1 MPRLITLSRAAR
13 LVGVK
18 RGALQTRIRA
28 GELRTFEGELL
39 LSDLL
44 HAYPQTQVE
53 DTTMLDR
60 VEQIMEQAVNKVIRP
75 SGDKPDADTLAARI
89 LVLGR
94 ELAEARR
101 ESRRYQQLVDEL
113 KEQLVQLDVK
123 GTAREQSFSTLK
135 AWFDDALTS
144 LSDSEDVADDFIA
157 KEAFLRVMAALVHIM
172 PSGHEFFIE
181 GADSIL
187 EAGLRSGLALD
198 YGCSNGN
205 CGRCKARVVSGQ
217 VKKIRPHD
225 YVLTETEKG
234 LNYILTCSNTAVT
247 DVVLEADEALGVHD
261 IPAQEID
268 IKLRKVNCPCEKV
281 IILQARTPRTQRLR
295 FLAGQYL
302 SLNVNGMEAQD
313 CSIASCPCDDMNLQ
327 FHLPVVPGQPLSDYL
342 THEMKPNDSMTIKG
356 PRGAFT
362 LSEES
367 PRSLVFLA
375 CNNGFGPVKSL
386 IEHAMALDV
395 AEDIHLYW
403 IVADGNRHYLD
414 NLCRSWADALDNF
427 HYTAL
432 EADTES
438 AVEGMLPKIL
448 EYLGNTDNLDFYVCL
463 PPALVESAD
472 SWLRKHVAPSSTV
485 KTEPVR

>member
-18 RGALQTRIRA
+18 RGVLQARIRA
-28 GELRTFEGELL
+28 GKLRTFEGELL

-44 HAYPQTQVE
+44 QAYPQTRVG

-60 VEQIMEQAVNKVIRP
+60 VEQIMEQAVNKIIR
-75 SGDKPDADTLAARI
+75 SSEDKPDADTLAARI
-89 LVLGR
+89 LALSQ

-101 ESRRYQQLVDEL
+101 ESRRYQQLVEDL
-113 KEQLVQLDVK
+113 KEQLIQLDIRDNA
-123 GTAREQSFSTLK
+123 GQQPFRTLK
-135 AWFDDALTS
+135 AWFDNALAT
-144 LSDSEDVADDFIA
+144 LSDSEDETDDFIA
-157 KEAFLRVMAALVHIM
+157 KDAFLRVMAAQVHIM

-187 EAGLRSGLALD
+187 EAGLRGGLALD

-205 CGRCKARVVSGQ
+205 CGRCKAKVVSGQ
-217 VKKIRPHD
+217 VKKIRQHD

-234 LNYILTCSNTAVT
+234 LNYILTCANTAVT
-247 DVVLEADEALGVHD
+247 DVVLEADEALGAQD

-268 IKLRKVNCPCEKV
+268 VKLKKVSFPDEKI
-281 IILQARTPRTQRLR
+281 IILQAKTPRTQRLR

-302 SLNVNGMEAQD
+302 SLDMNGMETLD

-327 FHLPVVPGQPLSDYL
+327 FHLPMVPGQRLSAYL
-342 THEMKPNDSMTIKG
+342 AHEMKLNDSMTIKG
-356 PRGAFT
+356 PHGDFT
-362 LSEES
+362 LNEES
-367 PRSLVFLA
+367 PHSLVFLA

-395 AEDIHLYW
+395 AEDIYLYW
-403 IVADGNRHYLD
+403 IVTGGNRHYLD
-414 NLCRSWADALDNF
+414 NLCRSWTDALDNF
-427 HYTAL
+427 HYSAL

-438 AVEGMLPKIL
+438 GVEEMLPEIL
-448 EYLGNTDNLDFYVCL
+448 EYTGNSDNLDFYACL
-463 PPALVESAD
+463 PPALIESAE
-472 SWLRKHVAPSSTV
+472 SCLRKHFAQTSTV
-485 KTEPVR
+485 KIEPIR

>member
-1 MPRLITLSRAAR
+1 MPRSITLSRAAR

-18 RGALQTRIRA
+18 RGTLQTKIRS

-44 HAYPQTQVE
+44 QAYPQTQVE
-53 DTTMLDR
+53 DSTMLDR

-75 SGDKPDADTLAARI
+75 IDDKPDVDTLAARI
-89 LVLGR
+89 LALSQ
-94 ELAEARR
+94 ELAGARR
-101 ESRRYQQLVDEL
+101 EALRYQQLVEEM
-113 KEQLVQLDVK
+113 KEQFVQLDIR
-123 GTAREQSFSTLK
+123 GNASDQSFSALK
-135 AWFDDALTS
+135 LWFNDALTS
-144 LSDSEDVADDFIA
+144 LIDSEDETDDFIA
-157 KEAFLRVMAALVHIM
+157 KEAFLRVMAAQVHII

-181 GADSIL
+181 GTDSIL
-187 EAGLRSGLALD
+187 EAGLRGGLALN

-205 CGRCKARVVSGQ
+205 CGRCKAKVVSGQ

-225 YVLTETEKG
+225 YVLTETERS
-234 LNYILTCSNTAVT
+234 LNYILTCANTAVT
-247 DVVLEADEALGVHD
+247 DVVLEADEALGAHD

-268 IKLRKVNCPCEKV
+268 IKLKKVNCSNDKT
-281 IILQARTPRTQRLR
+281 IILQAKTPRTQRLR

-327 FHLPVVPGQPLSDYL
+327 FHLPNVPGQPLSDYL
-342 THEMKPNDSMTIKG
+342 TKGMKANDSITIKG
-356 PRGAFT
+356 PRGNFT
-362 LSEES
+362 LNEES
-367 PRSLVFLA
+367 SHSLVFLA

-395 AEDIHLYW
+395 AEDIYLYW
-403 IVADGNRHYLD
+403 VVTDGNQHYLG

-432 EADTES
+432 EVDTES
-438 AVEGMLPKIL
+438 AIEEMLPEIL
-448 EYLGNTDNLDFYVCL
+448 EYLGNSDNLDFYTCL
-463 PPALVESAD
+463 PPALVESAQ
-472 SWLRKHVAPSSTV
+472 SWLRKHVAQSSTV
-485 KTEPVR
+485 KTEPIR